1 MKQAID
7 KNGKKVQVSL
17 DTPTAYKNGV
27 AYLLSNEELK
37 AIEEAKNNAPIE
49 LLENTRTR
57 KKQEVENEKKK
68 RIESAKDRDE
78 YMQEIVAVIE
88 EIINQ
93 ANIKPNNIIN
103 ALFATRDSKGNIKNK
118 ATDIS
123 NSIDTLSQEELDKL
137 DVKNDATWQ

>member
-7 KNGKKVQVSL
+7 KNGKKVEVPL
-17 DTPTAYKNGV
+17 DTPTSYKNGV

-37 AIEEAKNNAPIE
+37 AIEEAKKNAPIE

-88 EIINQ
+88 EIIDQ

-103 ALFATRDSKGNIKNK
+103 ALFAIRDSKGNIKNK

-137 DVKNDATWQ
+137 DLTNDAIWQ